1 MHYTFFPYFAKQQQA
16 MARFGE
22 TITQDEKTPF
32 PFFFFFVDVNECSSN
47 PCLNGG
53 TCTDTRNGFTCTC
66 GAFVTGMR
74 CESVLGKYREMERAS
89 SDLLE
94 TCSLGTRH
102 QL

>member
-1 MHYTFFPYFAKQQQA
+1 MHYTFFPFFAKQQQA

-22 TITQDEKTPF
+22 TITQDEETPF
-32 PFFFFFVDVNECSSN
+32 PFFVDVNECSSN

-53 TCTDTRNGFTCTC
+53 TCTDLRNGFTCTC
-66 GAFVTGMR
+66 GAFVAGTR
-74 CESVLGKYREMERAS
+74 CEFVLGKYRGMERTS
-89 SDLLE
+89 FGLLE